1 MAVQALGAPKAG
13 GATLR
18 FDAPRRWRPNFLAA
32 VEPRLQAITLP
43 ALLRAGATAF
53 CFLHPREVVSSGTE
67 EWSPSPTG
75 AFLYKLSDGTAL
87 YFPLARMGGGL
98 SLADA
103 LPRLTLPLGR
113 ALAGVRGRRVASSW
127 VAAAAATAVLLACVT
142 ARRAR

>member
-1 MAVQALGAPKAG
+1 ML
-13 GATLR
+13 
-18 FDAPRRWRPNFLAA
+18 
-32 VEPRLQAITLP
+32 
-43 ALLRAGATAF
+43 
-53 CFLHPREVVSSGTE
+53 SSGTE
-67 EWSPSPTG
+67 EWAPSPTG
-75 AFLYKLSDGTAL
+75 AFLYQLSDGTAL